1 MKVTDEDLA
10 LMTDEER
17 EAFLADPDDAAELA
31 ALSADPD
38 DEDDEPAPK
47 AEAEDDDEAE
57 DKPEAKPEPAAEDE
71 PDEQP
76 AAEQQPA
83 PAYKF
88 DAPADA
94 TTQLAAL
101 KAEERAA
108 FAELMAGEMTTEKY
122 NEIRDRTE
130 AESDAL
136 KAAQIQARVS
146 AEMQAQAAE
155 REWRAACSTF
165 ASKTKTAEGIDYEGN
180 KILGRAFDAEVKEL
194 ALKPE
199 NAQRPAEWFLT
210 EAHKA
215 VKEAFGIKPAAAPA
229 PAANRP
235 TRPPASAIPPSI
247 SKLPA
252 AAESLATEN
261 KWAYLDK
268 MSGVQREKAIAA
280 MSAQELDE
288 YMDSE
293 AR

>member
-1 MKVTDEDLA
+1 MKVTEDDLA

-101 KAEERAA
+101 KAEERKA
-108 FAELMAGEMTTEKY
+108 FAELMAGEMTTEAY

-136 KAAQIQARVS
+136 KAAQIQAKVS

-155 REWRAACSTF
+155 REWMTACSTF
-165 ASKTKTAEGIDYEGN
+165 AAKAKTNEGIDYEGN
-180 KILGRAFDAEVKEL
+180 KILGRALDAEVKEL
-194 ALKPE
+194 AAKPE
-199 NAQRPAEWFLT
+199 NAQKPAEWFLS

-215 VKEAFGIKPAAAPA
+215 VKEAFGIKPAAPAPA

-235 TRPPASAIPPSI
+235 TRPPASAIPPSLA
-247 SKLPA
+247 KLPA
-252 AAESLATEN
+252 AAESAASE
-261 KWAYLDK
+261 DK
-268 MSGVQREKAIAA
+268 FAHLRGLEGVKLERAIAG
-280 MSAQELDE
+280 MSERELDE
-288 YMDSE
+288 YINSE
-293 AR
+293 G